1 MEKFKS
7 QLGASD
13 TASMCSEVSPK
24 NSLAYHRITP
34 ISPSYQVGDHKGRGV
49 GTVTTSAIVSHEM
62 DGSKSRRGSRLIYNG
77 ASMLPSTVHAA
88 GSATSKS
95 SSTASRYGN
104 FTFGIFKRRMCK
116 SVMTVVEFHSVA
128 DEIQ

>member
-1 MEKFKS
+1 MYLTLNYLQIALLRRAVEKFKS

-34 ISPSYQVGDHKGRGV
+34 ISPSYQVGDHKGRGGV
-49 GTVTTSAIVSHEM
+49 GTAVTTSAIVSHEM

-77 ASMLPSTVHAA
+77 ASMLPSTVHAELEVRE
-88 GSATSKS
+88 K
-95 SSTASRYGN
+95 
-104 FTFGIFKRRMCK
+104 
-116 SVMTVVEFHSVA
+116 
-128 DEIQ
+128 